1 MVLCG
6 LIWVSLIG
14 KFVLQLQMMLL
25 VDCTIT
31 NIQNFILEKIVDLVP
46 LSNLLKEGENFG
58 LDEEI
63 RISWEI
69 KGAGRF
75 IQLIQSTF
83 RHLVLARASS

>member
-31 NIQNFILEKIVDLVP
+31 NIQNFILEKIVDFVP
-46 LSNLLKEGENFG
+46 ESK
-58 LDEEI
+58 I
-63 RISWEI
+63 
-69 KGAGRF
+69 
-75 IQLIQSTF
+75 
-83 RHLVLARASS
+83 